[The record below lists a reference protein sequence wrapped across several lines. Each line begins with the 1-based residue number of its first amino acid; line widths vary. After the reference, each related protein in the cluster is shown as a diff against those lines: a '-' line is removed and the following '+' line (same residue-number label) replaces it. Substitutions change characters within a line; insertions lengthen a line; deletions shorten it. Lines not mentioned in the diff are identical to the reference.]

1 MFRTGLNPYGLT
13 YTLGLQG
20 ANGPRANPNGRGL
33 DGFLQIAEELGARS
47 IEIHNAWLVPLDENK
62 IFALRE
68 RLDSLK
74 IEPIISHGIPWEPP
88 EPAVRT
94 AVALGARI
102 IRTPLTPVLCGDR
115 SARSGEWPG
124 FVRSAR
130 EKLKSLAQ
138 LAAREGVTIAIE
150 NHQDFTS
157 RELLEFCDEGGSNV
171 GVCFDTG
178 NTFPVAE
185 APLDFAR
192 RVARR
197 VRHVHF
203 KDYRAQWTD
212 EGYQLVR
219 CAIGDGAVPF
229 QEIAAVLAQHHKT
242 LTASLEP
249 GALEAR
255 HVRLFTPAW
264 WQGYAPSA
272 ATDLAS
278 CLRAARRNRLADD
291 ADWRTPWERNE
302 DGESLIRFEMDMIRR
317 SASNMKAIGLMQ

>member
-20 ANGPRANPNGRGL
+20 ANGPRANPRGRGL
-33 DGFLQIAEELGARS
+33 EGFLQIAEELGARS
-47 IEIHNAWLVPLDENK
+47 IEIHNAWLVPLDDAK
-62 IFALRE
+62 LADLRE
-68 RLDSLK
+68 HLDSAGR
-74 IEPIISHGIPWEPP
+74 EPIISHGIPWEAP
-88 EPAVRT
+88 EGAIRT
-94 AVALGARI
+94 AVALGARL

-115 SARSGEWPG
+115 SARADEWPN

-130 EKLKSLAQ
+130 EKLKTLAR
-138 LAAREGVTIAIE
+138 LAEREGVTVAIE

-157 RELLEFCDEGGSNV
+157 RELLEFCDEAGDNV
-171 GVCFDTG
+171 GICFDTG

-203 KDYRAQWTD
+203 KDYRAHWTD
-212 EGYQLVR
+212 EGFRLVR

-229 QEIAAVLAQHHKT
+229 QEIAALLAQHHKS

-272 ATDLAS
+272 ATDLAA
-278 CLRAARRNRLADD
+278 CLKAARHNRLADD
-291 ADWRTPWERNE
+291 TDWRTPWERNE
-302 DGESLIRFEMDMIRR
+302 DGESLIRFETDMIRR
-317 SASNMKAIGLMQ
+317 SAANMKAIGLMQ